1 MSPENACADS
11 RGQEMTGDLDP
22 QEFRRAGHQLI
33 DWIADYLG
41 HPERVAV
48 LPDVEPGALADRLGP
63 EPPLDGTEAAH
74 LLEEF
79 ESDIF
84 PHAVHWNHPGFMAY
98 FASGGSTPG
107 ILGDAL
113 STALNNVGL
122 LWRSS
127 PALAELEGVT
137 LHWLAQLLGLPESWF
152 GIIHD
157 TASTASLH
165 AVIAARERS
174 KKIARQSGSDLDL
187 NRIVIYASDQA
198 HSSIEK
204 VMGALG
210 RGIDACRKVST
221 TPAFAL
227 RTDALREAI
236 SRDLAEG
243 FVPIAI
249 VATVGTTPSTGVDP
263 VDAIADVAAEY
274 SLWLHVDAAYAGAAA
289 ILPEKRHYFAGCERA
304 DSFVV
309 NPHKWLFVPMDLSVL
324 YSSRPEE
331 YRSALSLTPE
341 YLSSHPH
348 PRAINYM
355 ECSIPLG
362 RRFRALKLWYV
373 LKALGSERISG
384 TIREHI
390 RIARLLAGWVDA
402 HPSFE
407 RIAPV
412 PFSLVCLRFQPS
424 GASDEDADAAS
435 ERMLSAVNR
444 TGEFFLS
451 HTVLGGRYVMRVAIG
466 HLGTTENHVRRL
478 WALLRNLAE
487 KDAAA

>member
-1 MSPENACADS
+1 MNRENACADS
-11 RGQEMTGDLDP
+11 GGRRMTGDLDP

-33 DWIADYLG
+33 DWIAEYLG

-48 LPDVEPGALADRLGP
+48 LPDVKPGALADTLGS
-63 EPPLDGTEAAH
+63 EPPLEGTDAAD
-74 LLEEF
+74 LLSEF

-98 FASGGSTPG
+98 FAAGGSTPG
-107 ILGDAL
+107 ILGDTL
-113 STALNNVGL
+113 SAALNNVGL

-137 LHWLAQLLGLPESWF
+137 LHWLAHLLGLPESWF

-165 AVIAARERS
+165 AVIAARERAG
-174 KKIARQSGSDLDL
+174 KAARQSGSGLNL

-210 RGIDACRKVST
+210 RGLDACRKVPT
-221 TPAFAL
+221 TPTFAM

-236 SRDLAEG
+236 DRDLAEG
-243 FVPIAI
+243 FIPIAI
-249 VATVGTTPSTGVDP
+249 VATVGTTPSTAVDP
-263 VDAIADVAAEY
+263 VDAIAEIAAEY

-289 ILPEKRHYFAGCERA
+289 ILPERRHYFAGCERA

-341 YLSSHPH
+341 YLSSQAH
-348 PRAINYM
+348 PRATNYM

-373 LKALGSERISG
+373 LRALGADRISE

-390 RIARLLAGWVDA
+390 RIARLLAAWIDA
-402 HPSFE
+402 HPTFE
-407 RIAPV
+407 RLAPV
-412 PFSLVCLRFQPS
+412 PFSLVCLRYRPS
-424 GASDEDADAAS
+424 GASDEEADAAS
-435 ERMLSAVNR
+435 ARLLSAVNR
-444 TGEFFLS
+444 SGQFFLS
-451 HTVLGGRYVMRVAIG
+451 HAVLRGRYVIRVAIG
-466 HLGTTENHVRRL
+466 HVGTTENHVRRL
-478 WALLRNLAE
+478 WTLLVNLAA
-487 KDAAA
+487 KDAPA